1 MVGGLEASPVTA
13 EVKPARLWKGRGARH
28 SFSTHAVLNDDQY
41 EYINY
46 FLLWAMFASLVI
58 AFLRFMRQAY
68 EGAANIAP
76 TKIKKPGSSQS
87 SSNGHSS
94 SERGSTSSSG
104 YATSGSSTS
113 GQGMHKGQLKEE
125 QPEDRPYTKF

>member
-76 TKIKKPGSSQS
+76 TKIKKPGSSKS
-87 SSNGHSS
+87 SS

-113 GQGMHKGQLKEE
+113 GHGMHKGQLKEE
-125 QPEDRPYTKF
+125 